1 MIANRKLIFV
11 LLLIVFLGGVL
22 IPPTTVMAGP
32 LTGMYQHHYLET
44 DPWYAKPILWV
55 LDKILSVFGGI
66 HDPGDHVFYQS
77 CFKDEVGCENKKLGM
92 YTEAN
97 YNHVIRRGFALFSIA
112 MAFIVTAAVIKAGML
127 YSMTPLSSTLKIET
141 TETLIKCMVG
151 IILVGNFFTISGTL
165 FKGNSMIVSLIYQD
179 IKQPID
185 LSSYGPDLNGSM
197 TSRIPE
203 GDRIVLRDFATEQSG
218 LGKLIVSF
226 ATRGVAIWW
235 EVFYLQRFL
244 VISLLLVLA
253 PFWIAMMFYP
263 MLQGITMAAFKE
275 LWSQIVAQAIHAG
288 LFWLFFNLFDT
299 NLGWFHVTVAMALF
313 IPISES
319 VRFIFGATSQ
329 TGSKLAMIGTAA
341 GMGAFLHM
349 GKAAQDV
356 MGGFSTVKN
365 SASASKGGGAESG
378 SRGSSAGGGGQSV
391 MSQVGGMVG
400 MGGGSSK
407 SPGGSNPPSS
417 NAFASRLRTGGAILG
432 GIGKG
437 SMRFAGAA
445 MGTGLGP
452 AGQFVLGEAGAAVGE
467 AVGYRG
473 GAGIAA
479 AGQGMQSW
487 MRNTKEHF
495 GESSDQNNSESGES
509 SQRYQNADPVTKA
522 FVKSAPVVTSAVSSA
537 FKGMKGG
544 VAEKNDPA
552 LRRAGAER
560 AYGAIGEIVGGR
572 GGYEIGEGFAQ
583 KLHAG
588 KPLSAGSF
596 QPNQKIYTVETQDGS
611 FLASEEKGQYI
622 RMSNIGK
629 GNSSLNKGQVVVKPY
644 TAHKEHGQPFSIK
657 PMMQASD
664 TRPGTLEEVPPMT
677 FDSEG
682 QSMVHQGKTVNPN
695 DYLEKG
701 RSANSVDLRRR
712 NINISSLSNPSM
724 HSHSKST
731 SPRQTT

>member
-1 MIANRKLIFV
+1 MMSKRKLIFLLLLFV
-11 LLLIVFLGGVL
+11 LLAGAFL
-22 IPPTTVMAGP
+22 PTTTVMAGP
-32 LTGMYQHHYLET
+32 LTGMSQNHYLET
-44 DPWYAKPILWV
+44 DPWYAKPILWI

-77 CFKDEVGCENKKLGM
+77 CFKDETGCGNKKLGM
-92 YTEAN
+92 YTEDN

-112 MAFIVTAAVIKAGML
+112 MAFIVTAAVVKAGML

-141 TETLIKCMVG
+141 TETLIKVMVG
-151 IILVGNFFTISGTL
+151 IILVGNFFTVSGTL
-165 FKGNSMIVSLIYQD
+165 FKGNNMIVSLIYQD

-185 LSSYGPDLNGSM
+185 LSAYGPDLNGSM

-329 TGSKLAMIGTAA
+329 TGSKLSMVGTAA

-349 GKAAQDV
+349 GRAAQDV
-356 MGGFSTVKN
+356 IGGLSTVKN
-365 SASASKGGGAESG
+365 SASAGKGAPESG
-378 SRGSSAGGGGQSV
+378 NRGSSAGGSSV
-391 MSQVGGMVG
+391 MSQVGGMAG
-400 MGGGSSK
+400 MSGGSAS
-407 SPGGSNPPSS
+407 GGSWGS
-417 NAFASRLRTGGAILG
+417 NAPAANSFASRLRTGGELVGAFSKG
-432 GIGKG
+432 G
-437 SMRFAGAA
+437 MRFAGAA

-452 AGQFVLGEAGAAVGE
+452 AGQFVMAEAGAAAGE
-467 AVGYRG
+467 AVGYRA

-487 MRNTKEHF
+487 MRNTREHF
-495 GESSDQNNSESGES
+495 DESNNQNSSENGESSP
-509 SQRYQNADPVTKA
+509 RFQNADPVTKA
-522 FVKSAPVVTSAVSSA
+522 VVKNAPIVTSAVSSA

-544 VAEKNDPA
+544 VGEQNDPA

-572 GGYEIGEGFAQ
+572 GGYQIGEGFAQ

-596 QPNQKIYTVETQDGS
+596 QPNQQIYTVETQDGS
-611 FLASEEKGQYI
+611 FLASEEKGQYV

-629 GNSSLNKGQVVVKPY
+629 GNSTLSKGQVVVKPY
-644 TAHKEHGQPFSIK
+644 TAHKEHGQPFAIK

-682 QSMVHQGKTVNPN
+682 QSMVYQGKTTNPN

-701 RSANSVDLRRR
+701 RSASSVDLRRR
-712 NINISSLSNPSM
+712 SVNIPSLGKPSM
-724 HSHSKST
+724 PST
-731 SPRQTT
+731 ESTNPRRST

>member
-1 MIANRKLIFV
+1 MIAKRKWVFI
-11 LLLIVFLGGVL
+11 LLLIVVLAGAL
-22 IPPTTVMAGP
+22 IPTTTAMAAP
-32 LTGMYQHHYLET
+32 LIGMPQNHYLET

-55 LDKILSVFGGI
+55 LDQILAVFGGI

-112 MAFIVTAAVIKAGML
+112 MAFIVTAAVVKAGML

-141 TETLIKCMVG
+141 TDTLIKCMVG

-165 FKGNSMIVSLIYQD
+165 FKGNNMIVSLIYQD

-203 GDRIVLRDFATEQSG
+203 GERIVLRDFATEQSG

-329 TGSKLAMIGTAA
+329 TGSKLSMIGTAA

-356 MGGFSTVKN
+356 MGGFTTVKN
-365 SASASKGGGAESG
+365 SASAGKGSG
-378 SRGSSAGGGGQSV
+378 SETGNRGSSAGGSGPSV

-400 MGGGSSK
+400 GSTSGSGGS
-407 SPGGSNPPSS
+407 GGSNAPAS
-417 NAFASRLRTGGAILG
+417 NSFASRLRTGGEIVGAFSKG
-432 GIGKG
+432 G
-437 SMRFAGAA
+437 MRFAGAA

-452 AGQFVLGEAGAAVGE
+452 AGQVVLGEAGAAVGS
-467 AVGYRG
+467 AVGYRA

-479 AGQGMQSW
+479 AGQGMQTW
-487 MRNTKEHF
+487 MRNSKEHF
-495 GESSDQNNSESGES
+495 DESNSQNNPENGET
-509 SQRYQNADPVTKA
+509 SQRFQNADPVTKA
-522 FVKSAPVVTSAVSSA
+522 FVKNAPVVASAVSSA

-552 LRRAGAER
+552 LRRAGAEK

-572 GGYEIGEGFAQ
+572 GGYQIGEGFAQ

-596 QPNQKIYTVETQDGS
+596 QPNQQIYTVETQDGS
-611 FLASEEKGQYI
+611 FLASEEKGEYV

-629 GNSSLNKGQVVVKPY
+629 GNSSLSKGQVVVRPY
-644 TAHKEHGQPFSIK
+644 TAHKESGQPFSIK

-664 TRPGTLEEVPPMT
+664 TRPGFLEEVPPMT

-682 QSMVHQGKTVNPN
+682 QSMVYQGKTANPN

-712 NINISSLSNPSM
+712 SINIPSLSAMSSNTTQSANPRR
-724 HSHSKST
+724 ST
-731 SPRQTT
+731 